1 MTFIR
6 VRFLNYES
14 NKSRGATSVASYHD
28 SIMSRGQR
36 H

>member
-1 MTFIR
+1 MNYFR
-6 VRFLNYES
+6 VRSLNYES